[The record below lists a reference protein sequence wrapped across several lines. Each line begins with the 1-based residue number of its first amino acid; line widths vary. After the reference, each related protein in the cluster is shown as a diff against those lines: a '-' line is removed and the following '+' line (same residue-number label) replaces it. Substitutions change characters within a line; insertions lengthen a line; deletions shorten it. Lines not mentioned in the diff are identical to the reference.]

1 MLRKKLA
8 SIVMSILLTAG
19 CVELRHLYKGAKEVY
34 QKVESTTEEYG
45 VSVDKERI
53 ELSVSRRFIPIPD
66 KFNTKLKGRVELNN
80 VGYDLRN
87 MRIGKISAR
96 LNLSF

>member
-8 SIVMSILLTAG
+8 LIAMAASIITG
-19 CVELRHLYKGAKEVY
+19 CSGVRNVYENVEETY
-34 QKVESTTEEYG
+34 QKVKSTTEEYG
-45 VSVDKERI
+45 VSVNRKRVKLTVPEK
-53 ELSVSRRFIPIPD
+53 FIPVSDRFSP
-66 KFNTKLKGRVELNN
+66 KLTGRVELNN

-87 MRIGKISAR
+87 VRIGRISAR

>member
-66 KFNTKLKGRVELNN
+66 KFNPELKVRLELNN
-80 VGYDLRN
+80 VGYDLRKVGLEGG
-87 MRIGKISAR
+87 RVD